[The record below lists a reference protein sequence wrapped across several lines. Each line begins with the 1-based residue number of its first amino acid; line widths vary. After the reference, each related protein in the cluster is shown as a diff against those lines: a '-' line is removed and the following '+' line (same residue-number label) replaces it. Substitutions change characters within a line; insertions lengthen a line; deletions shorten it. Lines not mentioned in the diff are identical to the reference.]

1 MVLRVLAWA
10 LLGIVVLLGI
20 GLYSINDVIKAPYMR
35 DQIVAQ
41 VQKATGRT
49 LTINGDM
56 AIHWGLFPRLSLNDI
71 SLSNAPFDTAGP
83 MVQAKTIDL
92 TMAFLPLIFGDV
104 VIDGLDVGG
113 MTVRLTMDP
122 KGNTNWTLSPPAP
135 QQTPNTDA
143 QVPQTPA
150 SPTKPSAAP
159 HLVIR
164 NLSIR
169 DSVVVF
175 TDQRTNPKTEETLDI
190 ANLTLGGQ
198 AKGHRFS
205 LTGGL
210 RQTPLSLS
218 GEVKDSLALLS
229 RTGQSEIT
237 LKGTLA
243 DVGFTAAGI
252 ITKHLGALSKA
263 EGTVT
268 LNAPAWPKAFPL
280 PDLPAMTVKTGILYA
295 PEAVTWTQGEI
306 TSMGATVTSSGIYR
320 RKAGAFD
327 AAIQAQS
334 AGSPDLA
341 TRFQVPLLQKPLS
354 VKGRFQKKG
363 DVITW
368 SNLKGTL
375 GTATTVES
383 DGTLRWPQG
392 AAIPTLVQADLRSPL
407 VVLADLQSSPPA
419 PAPAAPSGASTLPEK
434 AAQNDA
440 PAPTPKPAPQNPS
453 SWRQYPVYPAVLSGL
468 RGVMTARVDH
478 VRETATGPD
487 IMTKVT
493 LRATKQD
500 TLGVEGQGH
509 VYGDGVVAVLASLT
523 PQPETPAQDALLT
536 LLLNVT
542 HPDGG
547 ALLKTTGVTAA
558 ARGGAMH
565 LLANVKAAGATVQ
578 NLLETLS
585 GDVTL
590 GMGPATLE
598 NEALLST
605 LVSGD
610 LARALLGDQKTLPV
624 SCLATK
630 WPFVQGVAT
639 TPVTLLESPAVR
651 VWGTGTLNLARNTV
665 AMTLTPTP
673 KDPKLALLA
682 VPVSV
687 SGALDSPRVSL
698 GKQGVETLTNTVL
711 SLIQNKGKL
720 PAPTNPLPAN
730 DTICAN
736 VLIPLKDGRFEVRG
750 VSIPS
755 PQTAPEEPSQKTHP
769 LKKKEI
775 LEGLRGLWR

>member
-1 MVLRVLAWA
+1 M
-10 LLGIVVLLGI
+10 
-20 GLYSINDVIKAPYMR
+20 
-35 DQIVAQ
+35 
-41 VQKATGRT
+41 
-49 LTINGDM
+49 
-56 AIHWGLFPRLSLNDI
+56 
-71 SLSNAPFDTAGP
+71 
-83 MVQAKTIDL
+83 
-92 TMAFLPLIFGDV
+92 
-104 VIDGLDVGG
+104 
-113 MTVRLTMDP
+113 
-122 KGNTNWTLSPPAP
+122 
-135 QQTPNTDA
+135 
-143 QVPQTPA
+143 
-150 SPTKPSAAP
+150 
-159 HLVIR
+159 
-164 NLSIR
+164 
-169 DSVVVF
+169 
-175 TDQRTNPKTEETLDI
+175 
-190 ANLTLGGQ
+190 
-198 AKGHRFS
+198 
-205 LTGGL
+205 
-210 RQTPLSLS
+210 
-218 GEVKDSLALLS
+218 
-229 RTGQSEIT
+229 
-237 LKGTLA
+237 
-243 DVGFTAAGI
+243 
-252 ITKHLGALSKA
+252 
-263 EGTVT
+263 
-268 LNAPAWPKAFPL
+268 
-280 PDLPAMTVKTGILYA
+280 
-295 PEAVTWTQGEI
+295 
-306 TSMGATVTSSGIYR
+306 
-320 RKAGAFD
+320 
-327 AAIQAQS
+327 
-334 AGSPDLA
+334 
-341 TRFQVPLLQKPLS
+341 
-354 VKGRFQKKG
+354 
-363 DVITW
+363 
-368 SNLKGTL
+368 
-375 GTATTVES
+375 
-383 DGTLRWPQG
+383 
-392 AAIPTLVQADLRSPL
+392 
-407 VVLADLQSSPPA
+407 
-419 PAPAAPSGASTLPEK
+419 
-434 AAQNDA
+434 
-440 PAPTPKPAPQNPS
+440 
-453 SWRQYPVYPAVLSGL
+453 YPAVLSGL

-487 IMTKVT
+487 IVTKVT

-509 VYGDGVVAVLASLT
+509 GYGDGVVAVLGSLT

-565 LLANVKAAGATVQ
+565 LLANVKATGATVQ

-585 GDVTL
+585 GDITL

-736 VLIPLKDGRFEVRG
+736 VLIPLKDGRLEVRG
-750 VSIPS
+750 VKSPS
-755 PQTAPEEPSQKTHP
+755 LSQTAPEEPSQKTHP

>member
-56 AIHWGLFPRLSLNDI
+56 AIHWGLSPRLSLNDI
-71 SLSNAPFDTAGP
+71 SLSNAPFDTTGP

-92 TMAFLPLIFGDV
+92 NIAFLPLIFGDV
-104 VIDGLDVGG
+104 VVDGLDVGG
-113 MTVRLTMDP
+113 MTVRLTIDP

-143 QVPQTPA
+143 QPPA
-150 SPTKPSAAP
+150 SSAKPPAAP

-169 DSVVVF
+169 DSVILF
-175 TDQRTNPKTEETLDI
+175 TDQRTNTTTQETLDI
-190 ANLTLGGQ
+190 ANLTLEGQ
-198 AKGHRFS
+198 TKGHRFS

-218 GEVKDSLALLS
+218 GTIQDSLALLS
-229 RTGQSEIT
+229 PTGQSPLT

-252 ITKHLGALSKA
+252 ITKHLGTLSKA
-263 EGTVT
+263 EGTLT
-268 LNAPAWPKAFPL
+268 LNASAWPKAFPS
-280 PDLPAMTVKTGILYA
+280 PDLPPMTMKMGILYT
-295 PEAVTWTQGEI
+295 PESVTWTQGEI
-306 TSMGATVTSSGIYR
+306 TSLGATVTSNGTYR
-320 RKAGAFD
+320 LKEGSFD
-327 AAIQAQS
+327 GAIQVASSGS
-334 AGSPDLA
+334 ADLA

-354 VKGRFQKKG
+354 VKGRLQKKG

-368 SNLKGTL
+368 GKVKGTL
-375 GTATTVES
+375 GSATTVES

-392 AAIPTLVQADLRSPL
+392 AAIPTLVQADIRSPL
-407 VVLADLQSSPPA
+407 VVLADLQTPA
-419 PAPAAPSGASTLPEK
+419 PAPAAPSGASALPEN
-434 AAQNDA
+434 AAHNDA
-440 PAPTPKPAPQNPS
+440 PAPTPKPAPAPA
-453 SWRQYPVYPAVLSGL
+453 SWRQITLYPTPWSGL
-468 RGVMTARVDH
+468 RGVITVSLDH
-478 VRETATGPD
+478 VRETAEAGDLLTQ
-487 IMTKVT
+487 VT
-493 LRATKQD
+493 LRATQQD
-500 TLGVEGQGH
+500 ALAMEGRGRFYQ
-509 VYGDGVVAVLASLT
+509 DGGMTFSASLT
-523 PQPETPAQDALLT
+523 PQPQGPKPTTPPKAT
-536 LLLNVT
+536 LAMLLNVT
-542 HPDGG
+542 HPNVG
-547 ALLKTTGVTAA
+547 ALLKTTGLTSAMQ
-558 ARGGAMH
+558 GGGSH
-565 LLANVKAAGATVQ
+565 LLANVQGTGHTPQTV
-578 NLLETLS
+578 LATLS

-590 GMGPATLE
+590 GMGPATVQS
-598 NEALLST
+598 EALLSSF
-605 LVSGD
+605 VSGD
-610 LARALLGDQKTLPV
+610 LARALLGDQKTLPL
-624 SCLATK
+624 SCIATK

-651 VWGTGTLNLARNTV
+651 VWGTGTITLGPSTV

-673 KDPKLALLA
+673 KDPLLATLA

-687 SGALDSPRVSL
+687 TGPLDAPRASL

-720 PAPTNPLPAN
+720 PATPLPTNDN
-730 DTICAN
+730 ICAK

-750 VSIPS
+750 VSRSS
-755 PQTAPEEPSQKTHP
+755 PQPSSEQQQP
-769 LKKKEI
+769 VPPVNKKEL

>member
-1 MVLRVLAWA
+1 MVLRVLAWT
-10 LLGIVVLLGI
+10 LLGIVILLGI

-56 AIHWGLFPRLSLNDI
+56 AIHWGLSPRLSLNDI

-92 TMAFLPLIFGDV
+92 KMAFLPLIFGDV

-143 QVPQTPA
+143 QTPA
-150 SPTKPSAAP
+150 SSTKPSAAP

-175 TDQRTNPKTEETLDI
+175 TDQRTNTKTEETLDI

-198 AKGHRFS
+198 ATGHRFS

-295 PEAVTWTQGEI
+295 PESVTWTQGEI

-320 RKAGAFD
+320 RKAQAFD

-354 VKGRFQKKG
+354 VKGRLQKKG

-392 AAIPTLVQADLRSPL
+392 AAIPTLVQADVRSPL

-509 VYGDGVVAVLASLT
+509 GYGDGVVAVLASLT

-547 ALLKTTGVTAA
+547 ALLKTMGITAA

-565 LLANVKAAGATVQ
+565 LLANVKATGATVQ

-590 GMGPATLE
+590 GMGPAILE

-720 PAPTNPLPAN
+720 PAPTTPLPAN

-750 VSIPS
+750 VSPH
-755 PQTAPEEPSQKTHP
+755 APVPASSSSTPPKEKHL
-769 LKKKEI
+769 LK
-775 LEGLRGLWR
+775 GLRGLWR